1 MLTASTQLIA
11 VAGVF
16 GIGLIIGL
24 VVLMTAEEPLMAVA
38 RTAARD
44 VSGSFWVGLLWQL
57 LAVPLLAVI
66 VVACAIT
73 IIGILAI
80 PLAALAWALAYAGA
94 FTLGILAV
102 AMVIGRALVGRGAGR
117 SDRSAALRGLTVGLV
132 TLSLIWLGAAMAARV
147 PVAGAIARLIA
158 VAFTWAVATV
168 GMGAVV
174 KSRLGVAQFTVRFG
188 GSRFGT
194 TGFGM
199 SGSGM
204 SGFASRWGA
213 ASGSTTMTTEVTPP
227 SWQTP
232 TPVQGVVAARRPV
245 STDRD
250 LGDGADIGDRPGAGR

>member
-1 MLTASTQLIA
+1 MLTASTHLMAI
-11 VAGVF
+11 AGVF

-24 VVLMTAEEPLMAVA
+24 VVLMTAEEALLAVA
-38 RTAARD
+38 RAAARD

-57 LAVPLLAVI
+57 LAVPLLALI
-66 VVACAIT
+66 IVACAIT

-94 FTLGILAV
+94 FTLGLLAV

-117 SDRSAALRGLTVGLV
+117 SDRSAALRGLTAGLV
-132 TLSLIWLGAAMAARV
+132 TLSLIWFGAAMAAKV
-147 PVAGAIARLIA
+147 PVVGAIARLIA

-168 GMGAVV
+168 GIGAVV
-174 KSRLGVAQFTVRFG
+174 KSRLGVTQFTVRFG
-188 GSRFGT
+188 GS
-194 TGFGM
+194 GF
-199 SGSGM
+199 GM
-204 SGFASRWGA
+204 SGFASRWGSGA
-213 ASGSTTMTTEVTPP
+213 GSTTMTTEVATP

-250 LGDGADIGDRPGAGR
+250 LGDGANIGDGPGAER